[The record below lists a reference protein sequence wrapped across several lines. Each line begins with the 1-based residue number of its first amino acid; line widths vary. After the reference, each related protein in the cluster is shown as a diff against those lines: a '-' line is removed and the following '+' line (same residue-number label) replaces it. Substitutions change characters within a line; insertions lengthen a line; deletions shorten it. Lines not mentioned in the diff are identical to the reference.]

1 MLFRFDKRDQKP
13 NYWQCQPLGAEYQVT
28 KPIRPPPASKLTI
41 FFGCPRQISRW
52 PCHSLSEWV
61 SEVLISASSE
71 HCRLQSCRRHLWPF
85 LQLIRR
91 MRRNV
96 MNNKKTKTDTKTKTK
111 TLRLSDLVTQWHTW
125 LFLTN
130 WGTQIMTL
138 RDFILTVRK
147 WPWQHL
153 QFFRCF
159 EANIVK
165 ELFGFWPIAETA
177 KRKEIKK
184 RWLKQCRRLYSF
196 AKSASASASNLLVT
210 CRDVSPPSR
219 PSSNLLSTTFISI
232 RSKSSHCFYKHC
244 NYFGNSPFHC

>member
-1 MLFRFDKRDQKP
+1 MLWTTRRQ
-13 NYWQCQPLGAEYQVT
+13 
-28 KPIRPPPASKLTI
+28 
-41 FFGCPRQISRW
+41 RQIQKQRQRRW
-52 PCHSLSEWV
+52 E
-61 SEVLISASSE
+61 
-71 HCRLQSCRRHLWPF
+71 RF
-85 LQLIRR
+85 
-91 MRRNV
+91 
-96 MNNKKTKTDTKTKTK
+96 
-111 TLRLSDLVTQWHTW
+111 SDLVTQWHTW

-138 RDFILTVRK
+138 RDFILTVRE

-159 EANIVK
+159 EAKIVK